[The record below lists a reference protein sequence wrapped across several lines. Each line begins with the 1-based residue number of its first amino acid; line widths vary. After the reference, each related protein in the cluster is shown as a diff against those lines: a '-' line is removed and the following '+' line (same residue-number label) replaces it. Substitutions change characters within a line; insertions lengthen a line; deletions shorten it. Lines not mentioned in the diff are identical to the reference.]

1 MLAGLRHKALVCG
14 DNQQG
19 KVDAA
24 CACQHILDKLFMPR
38 HINDA
43 CLFAVGQVEVG
54 KAQLDGDTA
63 FLFFLDAIGF
73 DAGQCLDQGSFAVV
87 NVSGGTDD
95 DIFMCVA
102 PL

>member
-1 MLAGLRHKALVCG
+1 M
-14 DNQQG
+14 
-19 KVDAA
+19 
-24 CACQHILDKLFMPR
+24 MP
-38 HINDA
+38 A
-43 CLFAVGQVEVG
+43 FFAVGQVEVG

-95 DIFMCVA
+95 DIFSCAWLLCEKLPFAGQGRVRKNYLEQQSRMLWA
-102 PL
+102 T